1 MRVVFFC
8 ALASFLAAAQ
18 DLPLMPWPAQ
28 VTRAPGELSI
38 DVNFGCALSGSGAS
52 DPRVRKAAQRMLY
65 RLFRETGVPFSQQI
79 GNDNATLSIV
89 VERKG
94 GRVQKV
100 GDDESYHLTVGP
112 QNARIIATEPLGAL
126 HGIETFLQLVH
137 IGSTGF
143 AVPAVD
149 IADQP
154 RFEWRGLSLDVSR
167 HFIPVDAIKRNIDGL
182 AAVKMNV
189 LHWHLSDDQGFRV
202 ESKRYPRLQQKGS
215 DGLYYT
221 QAEIREI
228 VAYAADRGVRIVP
241 EFDMPGHAA
250 SWFPGYPN
258 LASGKGP
265 HEIVRE
271 PGILP
276 ATMDPT
282 KESTYRFLDGF
293 IGEMARLFSDAYF
306 HIGGDEVSPRG
317 DWADNPHIAAFMKR
331 HKLADFG
338 ALQAYFNRR
347 VQKIVAKRGKRMI
360 GWDEILHPDLP
371 KNVVIQSWRGQK
383 SLAEA
388 AREGYSGI
396 LSNGYYLDLMQSA
409 AQHYAV
415 DPLKGADLTPEQ
427 QKRVLGGEAAMWE
440 ELATLEN
447 IDAKLWPRLA
457 AIAERFWSP
466 ENVTDVA
473 SMYRRL
479 DATSRWLEVQGL
491 QHREE
496 IHLMQERLAGNDTPK
511 LAILASILEPMKGY
525 TRHRSRKYGSGT
537 AFNRLVDSIPPES
550 DAARKFG
557 ADVDQ
562 ALAGS
567 DSNEVRQRLIL
578 WRDNAR
584 AIAPIMEKNSLLA
597 EDVEVANAVE
607 ELASLGL
614 EAMDAKRPDPARI
627 QAMLSA
633 IDNDSKPKAEMLIQI
648 APAIRKLVLARS
660 LPSN

>member
-1 MRVVFFC
+1 
-8 ALASFLAAAQ
+8 
-18 DLPLMPWPAQ
+18 MPWPAQ
-28 VTRAPGELSI
+28 VTPQAGELVMDS
-38 DVNFGCALSGSGAS
+38 NFTCALSGSGAS
-52 DPRVRKAAQRMLY
+52 DARVRNGAERALY
-65 RLFRETGVPFSQQI
+65 RLFRETGIPVSQVLS
-79 GNDNATLSIV
+79 DSASPALSIV
-89 VERKG
+89 VERKEKS
-94 GRVQKV
+94 VQKL
-100 GDDESYHLTVGP
+100 GDDESYHLTVNP
-112 QNARIIATEPLGAL
+112 QGARLIATEPLGAL
-126 HGIETFLQLVH
+126 RGLETFLQLVR

-143 AVPAVD
+143 SIPSVD
-149 IADQP
+149 ISDQP

-167 HFIPVDAIKRNIDGL
+167 HFLSVDAMKRTIDGL

-228 VAYAADRGVRIVP
+228 VAYAAERGVRIVP

-258 LASGKGP
+258 LASGAGP

-271 PGILP
+271 PGVLP

-293 IGEMARLFSDAYF
+293 IGEMAKLFPDAYF

-317 DWADNPHIAAFMKR
+317 DWANNPHIAAFMKK
-331 HKLADFG
+331 HKLADFN

-347 VQKIVAKRGKRMI
+347 VQKIVAKHHKKMI

-371 KNVVIQSWRGQK
+371 KNIVIQSWRGQK
-383 SLAEA
+383 SLADA
-388 AREGYSGI
+388 ARQGYAGI
-396 LSNGYYLDLMQSA
+396 LSNGYYLDLMHSA
-409 AQHYAV
+409 AEHYAV
-415 DPLKGADLTPEQ
+415 DPLKGSDLTPEQ

-447 IDAKLWPRLA
+447 IDAKLWPRMA

-466 ENVTDVA
+466 ESVTDVA

-479 DATSRWLEVQGL
+479 GVTSRWLEEQGL

-496 IHLMQERLAGNDTPK
+496 IRVMQERLAGDYAPH
-511 LAILASILEPMKGY
+511 LAVLASVLEPMKGY
-525 TRHRSRKYGSGT
+525 TRHRSRKYGSDT
-537 AFNRLVDSIPPES
+537 AFNRLVDSIAPES
-550 DAARKFG
+550 DAARVFADDVDRVIAG
-557 ADVDQ
+557 ADSSTIRRELT
-562 ALAGS
+562 A
-567 DSNEVRQRLIL
+567 

-584 AIAPIMEKNSLLA
+584 DIAPLLAKNPLLA
-597 EDVEVANAVE
+597 EDVEVARAVE
-607 ELASLGL
+607 EICSIGL
-614 EAMDAKRPDPARI
+614 ETLDAKRPDAARF
-627 QAMLSA
+627 QAMLAA
-633 IDNDSKPKAEMLIQI
+633 IDNDAKPKAEMLIQI
-648 APAIRKLVLARS
+648 APAVRRLVAARS
-660 LPSN
+660 QPTN

>member
-1 MRVVFFC
+1 MRVLFLC
-8 ALASFLAAAQ
+8 AWAALLACAQ

-28 VTRAPGELSI
+28 VTHAAGELSI
-38 DVNFGCALSGSGAS
+38 DPNFSCQLSGSGAS
-52 DPRVRKAAQRMLY
+52 DPRVRNSAQRLLY
-65 RLFRETGVPFSQQI
+65 RLFRETGVPFSQEFAK
-79 GNDNATLSIV
+79 GNPTLSIV
-89 VERKG
+89 VERKEKG
-94 GRVQKV
+94 IQKL
-100 GDDESYHLTVGP
+100 GDDESYHLTVNA
-112 QNARIIATEPLGAL
+112 QNARIVATEPLGAL
-126 HGIETFLQLVH
+126 RGMETFLQLVQ
-137 IGSTGF
+137 IGSAGF
-143 AVPAVD
+143 ALPDVD

-154 RFEWRGLSLDVSR
+154 RFDWRGLSLDVSR
-167 HFIPVDAIKRNIDGL
+167 HFLPVDAIERTIDGL

-189 LHWHLSDDQGFRV
+189 LHLHLSDDQGFRV

-221 QAEIREI
+221 QAEVREM

-265 HEIVRE
+265 YEIVRE
-271 PGILP
+271 PGVLP

-293 IGEMARLFSDAYF
+293 IGEMAKLFPDAYF

-317 DWADNPHIAAFMKR
+317 EWANNPHIAAFMKK
-331 HKLADFG
+331 HKLADFH

-347 VQKIVAKRGKRMI
+347 VQKIVAKHGKRMI

-371 KNVVIQSWRGQK
+371 KNIMIQSWRGQK
-383 SLAEA
+383 ALGDA

-427 QKRVLGGEAAMWE
+427 RKRVLGGEAAMWE

-479 DATSRWLEVQGL
+479 DVTSKWLEAQGL

-496 IHLMQERLAGNDTPK
+496 IRLMQLRLAGDAQPQ
-511 LAILASILEPMKGY
+511 LALFASILEPMKGY
-525 TRHRSRKYGSGT
+525 TRHRGKKYGST
-537 AFNRLVDSIPPES
+537 SAFNRLVDSIPPES
-550 DAARKFG
+550 DAARQFAG
-557 ADVDQ
+557 DVDQ
-562 ALAGS
+562 VLAGADAS
-567 DSNEVRQRLIL
+567 DLRRRLGR
-578 WRDNAR
+578 WRDNAQ
-584 AIAPIMEKNSLLA
+584 AISPVLEKNSMLQ
-597 EDVEVANAVE
+597 EDVEVAKAIVE
-607 ELASLGL
+607 IASMGI
-614 EAMDAKRPDPARI
+614 EALDAKRPDAARI
-627 QAMLSA
+627 QETLAA
-633 IDNDSKPKAEMLIQI
+633 IDNDSKPKAEMLIAI
-648 APAIRKLVLARS
+648 APAVRKLVLARS
-660 LPSN
+660 LPAN